1 MQYIVEI
8 GVEHRNLIGAMA
20 QMRTWFDHRRIEPDA
35 FRHSSDRAE
44 ITFRVDFSAEAEAS
58 AFAQAFGG
66 RLIGSDNREPA
77 AVIPPPW

>member
-1 MQYIVEI
+1 
-8 GVEHRNLIGAMA
+8 
-20 QMRTWFDHRRIEPDA
+20 MRTWFDHRRIEPDS

-44 ITFRVDFSAEAEAS
+44 ITFRVDFSVAAEAS

-77 AVIPPPW
+77 DRLRQSGACRATPSVIPPSW